1 MYRLDSH
8 TPIPPKG
15 ETVDAVRRWLRE
27 SKEWKHENLSWTLD
41 FPLESDVIPA
51 KLHPQSVGMIFFL
64 VRVPVC
70 FFGVCKETQKE
81 GRHFFGAPKRRQNP
95 HASTQ
100 HSLYNEHLGR
110 SNSCSRGG
118 IVYLLLAQWPRRGL
132 LLIEFPY
139 MSMGKPTKWCAKSR
153 G

>member
-51 KLHPQSVGMIFFL
+51 KLHPQSVGMFF
-64 VRVPVC
+64 
-70 FFGVCKETQKE
+70 FFGQGTRLLFWGLQGNPKGRPTFFWGPQK
-81 GRHFFGAPKRRQNP
+81 KTNP

-118 IVYLLLAQWPRRGL
+118 IVYLLLAQWPQRGL